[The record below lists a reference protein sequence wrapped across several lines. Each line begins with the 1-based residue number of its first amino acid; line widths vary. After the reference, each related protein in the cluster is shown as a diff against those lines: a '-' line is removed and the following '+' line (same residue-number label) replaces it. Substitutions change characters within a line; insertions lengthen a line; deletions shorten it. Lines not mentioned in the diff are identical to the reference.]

1 MPIKKKAEPDCAGLT
16 VLQVIPELNGGGAE
30 TTTLEIASALHAEG
44 ARALIVSQGGRLE
57 SRLAA
62 VGAEIIKLP
71 VASKNPVTM
80 WANSRKLADIIRA
93 EGVDLIHA
101 RSRAPAWSSFFAARQ
116 TRIPY
121 LATYHGMVHSGPAL
135 KVFYNSVLTRGAGV
149 IANSHYTGE
158 RIALVH
164 GLGDEKIHIIPRGCD
179 VDRLNPKQWDKK
191 ARLAC
196 RDAWGVSQTDF
207 VILCPARI
215 TEIKGQHILIAAL
228 AAVSSDKCPVLVLAG
243 GGQAGSGYRD
253 RLEAQID
260 DLGLAGRIVFAGH
273 VDNMPLA
280 YAASDLAV
288 LPSIRPEPFG
298 RTIIEAG
305 AAGLPVIASDD
316 GGFRETVVT
325 GDAAQATGWLTPP
338 GDVTALALA
347 LEASLRLSASQL
359 KKIGQ
364 NGMRHVGQNFTQQ
377 NMCRATLAV
386 YAQILG
392 R

>member
-1 MPIKKKAEPDCAGLT
+1 MVGKIKADPDCAGLT

-30 TTTLEIASALHAEG
+30 TTTLEIASALNAAG
-44 ARALIVSQGGRLE
+44 ARALIASQGGRLE
-57 SRLAA
+57 PRLAE

-71 VASKNPVTM
+71 MASKNPATM
-80 WANSRKLADIIRA
+80 WANSRKLAGIIRA

-116 TRIPY
+116 AQIPY
-121 LATYHGMVHSGPAL
+121 LATYHGMVHAAPAV

-149 IANSHYTGE
+149 IANSHYTGA

-164 GLGDEKIHIIPRGCD
+164 GVATDKIHIIPRGCD
-179 VDRLNPKQWDKK
+179 VDRLNPKQWNKK
-191 ARLAC
+191 ARSAC
-196 RDAWGVSQTDF
+196 RDAWGVSQNDF

-228 AAVSSDKCPVLVLAG
+228 ATVSANKKPVLVLAG
-243 GGQAGSGYRD
+243 GGQAGSGYGD
-253 RLEAQID
+253 RLAAQIAE
-260 DLGLAGRIVFAGH
+260 LGLAGRVVFAGH
-273 VDNMPLA
+273 VENMPLA

-305 AAGLPVIASDD
+305 AAGLPVIASDE

-325 GDAAQATGWLTPP
+325 GDAAHATGWLTPP
-338 GDVTALALA
+338 GDIAALARA
-347 LEASLRLSASQL
+347 LEESLRLPAPQL
-359 KKIGQ
+359 KKMGQ

-377 NMCRATLAV
+377 NMCNATLAV